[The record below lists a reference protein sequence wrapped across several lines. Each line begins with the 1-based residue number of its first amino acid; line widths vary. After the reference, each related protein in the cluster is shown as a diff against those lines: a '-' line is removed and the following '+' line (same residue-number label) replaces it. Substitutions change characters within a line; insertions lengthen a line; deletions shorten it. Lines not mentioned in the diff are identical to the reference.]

1 MRSLLIRALGVH
13 ACLLGIVITDL
24 DSDSDVEEA
33 EVKLKSGIEI
43 PQAVLRHLRKDTQD
57 LSRVVAASSSE
68 GALVLYKPLPVFN
81 PAVREEEGEVK
92 DVGSSQSDDIMDCS

>member
-33 EVKLKSGIEI
+33 EVKVKSGIEI
-43 PQAVLRHLRKDTQD
+43 PQAVLRHLRKDDTQD

-81 PAVREEEGEVK
+81 PAIREEEGEVK
-92 DVGSSQSDDIMDCS
+92 DGSSRSDDIMDCS